1 MIQAG
6 FQPAGFW
13 RREGAGDCRRKRDG
27 KENRAALRQVLSD
40 KLESS
45 CDLQLS
51 FVLSWSNL
59 LLK

>member
-13 RREGAGDCRRKRDG
+13 RREGAGGKRDG

-45 CDLQLS
+45 CDLQL
-51 FVLSWSNL
+51 
-59 LLK
+59 